1 MSLARA
7 QAATLPFRHNHE
19 ILTQVLD
26 ILIRDELGHNLR
38 HTAGDTPGKVA
49 LVDDNS
55 IGHGSRDK
63 GQAVGDS
70 GRGRVVVE
78 EDEGQGIAEDG
89 EKQGE
94 VAGLQVSNAI
104 SRVCEEWSSAIA
116 VGWTYP
122 TNQANLE

>member
-7 QAATLPFRHNHE
+7 QAATLPYPQIHE
-19 ILTQVLD
+19 ILTQILD
-26 ILIRDELGHNLR
+26 VLIRDELGHNLR

-55 IGHGSRDK
+55 IGHSGRDK
-63 GQAVGDS
+63 GEAVRDS

-89 EKQGE
+89 EEQSE

-104 SRVCEEWSSAIA
+104 SRVCEDWSSAIP

-122 TNQANLE
+122 TNQANLW